1 VCCSQDSAQAHEGS
15 WVFVA
20 VPVAHKSK
28 GKKAEKATSVKKPS
42 GKARMADLD
51 VDEMSSPQKARIF
64 EQLKAAGYT

>member
-1 VCCSQDSAQAHEGS
+1 M
-15 WVFVA
+15 A